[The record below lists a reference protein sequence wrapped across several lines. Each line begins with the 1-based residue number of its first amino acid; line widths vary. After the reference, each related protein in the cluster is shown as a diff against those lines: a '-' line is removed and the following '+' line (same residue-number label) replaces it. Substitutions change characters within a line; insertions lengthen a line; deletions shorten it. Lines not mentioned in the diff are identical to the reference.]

1 MLKECGSSLHQM
13 HVVSRGL
20 LYKNTSTYSGSWPSR
35 LVRGGSHRAHQLL
48 AKPCRY
54 NQDWYHIYI
63 YIYMFWQS
71 VKQEEKETPSGLA
84 YCQCVAEH
92 KIVSSGRSAAKIDVR
107 DDTMTELMFLSKST
121 TLRSSYT
128 CRHSGHRLFPSMY
141 GHNWCV
147 QLSGFYSAA
156 AFSLLP
162 LMNEHGAALVWY
174 CH

>member
-1 MLKECGSSLHQM
+1 MLSAEVYFIKTH
-13 HVVSRGL
+13 RPIPGL
-20 LYKNTSTYSGSWPSR
+20 GQVGWLEGAHTVLTNSWLN
-35 LVRGGSHRAHQLL
+35 LVDIT
-48 AKPCRY
+48 KT
-54 NQDWYHIYI
+54 DITYI